1 MRNSKF
7 NTPVIGSVS
16 LTGHQCFPSTTP
28 TLDLDKLTF
37 VYGPNGSGK
46 STLIR
51 EMRRDP
57 VFGDDG
63 CAELRTFDQSFIR
76 DLLNPEHKFE
86 GVLRIV
92 DGPEGVSERLR
103 ELNGP
108 DGEIERVQLQLTRL
122 NTSLS
127 NVKEAARVEEESF
140 QNICWEAKKEIPAI
154 IGEIGLKQG
163 FGRKQKLADKIKER
177 FLSANAPTLE
187 NTKPFDAIEVEL
199 RELGHAGQPQL
210 QPLPVQP
217 EFVVIDEATKSLFRR
232 ELVPNCDN
240 ELANLIEAVGNADWV
255 KQGIEH
261 FKESD
266 PGCPF
271 CQQQI
276 PKQLANKIRTL
287 FSAEY
292 DTAVRQIEKLRHEL
306 TTYHANLRT
315 FAKQLGEFPERIVA
329 DLKSKVE
336 EHSKYALAVA
346 ERANT
351 KLQDMSS
358 AYPLDDIEEPVA
370 ISDAYENAAVQV
382 GRINADRQNLKEAHA
397 RIATE
402 IFDRFVAEKLS
413 QVWSEY
419 RKKSMGSDR
428 AQKSL
433 EKKVADAQ
441 DSLQALEVEE
451 KELGKAIS
459 STRHVMEEVNSTL
472 EALGFSNFHL
482 AEFGE
487 DDSYYKVVRSGGAL
501 AGPTLSE
508 GEKTLVSFL
517 YFFHSVVAAAED
529 KTESVP
535 LVVAIDDPISSLD
548 SGTLF
553 AISLLC
559 RRLVDLCENYQS
571 RLCQILLLTHNAY
584 FFQEVTFQQLGKTD
598 SQDRLY
604 YTFRKEEGS
613 VTRAIPHSKN
623 PIVSTYEQLWSDLKE
638 DRERGRMSAS
648 AQNTMRRILETYF
661 GALGGFQ
668 EDLLQKMDPSEQL
681 AARSLLAWIND
692 GSHNIPW
699 EIDYAPTAV
708 DAEQYHQAFRKVF
721 EIEGQLGHYQK
732 MMNKG
737 GTI

>member
-7 NTPVIGSVS
+7 NTPAISSFS
-16 LTGHQCFPSTTP
+16 LEGHQCFPSTTP
-28 TLDLDKLTF
+28 TLALDKLTF

-51 EMRRDP
+51 EMRRDS
-57 VFGDDG
+57 VFEDG
-63 CAELRTFDQSFIR
+63 SAELRTFDQSFIR

-108 DGEIERVQLQLTRL
+108 GGEIDKAQLQLARL
-122 NTSLS
+122 NTTLS
-127 NVKEAARVEEESF
+127 NIKESVRVEEESF
-140 QNICWEAKKEIPAI
+140 QSVCWEAKKEVPPI

-163 FGRKQKLADKIKER
+163 LGRKQKLASKIKEK
-177 FLSANAPTLE
+177 FLSEEPPTLG
-187 NTKPFDAIEVEL
+187 NTKNFSAIEVEL
-199 RELGHAGQPQL
+199 RELGDAGQPQL
-210 QPLPVQP
+210 PPLPEQP
-217 EFVVIDEATKSLFRR
+217 DFVAIDEDIKGLFRK
-232 ELVPNCDN
+232 ELVPNTDN
-240 ELANLIEAVGNADWV
+240 DLAKLIEAVGNADWV

-261 FKESD
+261 FQQSE
-266 PGCPF
+266 PHCPF
-271 CQQQI
+271 CQQRV
-276 PKQLANKIRTL
+276 PKQLADKIRTL

-292 DTAVRQIEKLRHEL
+292 DTAVGQIEKLRHDL
-306 TTYHANLRT
+306 TEYRADLQT
-315 FAKQLGEFPERIVA
+315 FVEQLGVYPERIVA
-329 DLKSKVE
+329 DLKVE
-336 EHSKYALAVA
+336 IDEQSKYALAVVEKTNA
-346 ERANT
+346 
-351 KLQDMSS
+351 KLKDMSTSYPLEDIERPAAIPS
-358 AYPLDDIEEPVA
+358 AYK
-370 ISDAYENAAVQV
+370 DAAAQV
-382 GRINADRQNLKEAHA
+382 RRINADRQDLEKAHV

-402 IFDRFVAEKLS
+402 IFDRFAAEKLS
-413 QVWSEY
+413 SVWTEY
-419 RKKSMGSDR
+419 RKKSLGSAK

-433 EKKVADAQ
+433 EEKVTDAQ
-441 DSLQALEVEE
+441 DRLKTLEDEA
-451 KELGKAIS
+451 KELGEKIS

-487 DDSYYKVVRSGGAL
+487 SDSYYKVIRSGGDL

-529 KTESVP
+529 KAESVP

-559 RRLVDLCENYQS
+559 RRLIDLCENYRS
-571 RLCQILLLTHNAY
+571 RLCQILFLTHNAY

-598 SQDRLY
+598 AQDRLY
-604 YTFRKEEGS
+604 YTFRKEDGS
-613 VTRAIPHSKN
+613 TTRAISHKKN

-638 DRERGRMSAS
+638 DRENGRMSVS

-668 EDLLQKMDPSEQL
+668 EDLLQKMAPSEQL
-681 AARSLLAWIND
+681 AARNLLAWIND

-732 MMNKG
+732 MMDQ
-737 GTI
+737 